1 MFTPLSPLAP
11 TPFALPPWGRP
22 LRRLLS
28 QALYHLSWRLGRM
41 AVQLASDHAARAE
54 PGALPSVEFHAE
66 AGAPEGALYIDGV
79 LVGHLVGVSRL

>member
-1 MFTPLSPLAP
+1 MFTPLGPLVP

-28 QALYHLSWRLGRM
+28 QALYHLSWRLGHM
-41 AVQLASDHAARAE
+41 AVQLASGHVARAE
-54 PGALPSVEFHAE
+54 PGVLPSVEFHAE
-66 AGAPEGALYIDGV
+66 AGAPEGALYMDGV